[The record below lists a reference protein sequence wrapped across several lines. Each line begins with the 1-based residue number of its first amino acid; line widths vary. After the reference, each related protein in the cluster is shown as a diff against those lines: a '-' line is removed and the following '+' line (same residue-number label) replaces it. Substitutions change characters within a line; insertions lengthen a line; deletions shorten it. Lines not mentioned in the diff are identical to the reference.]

1 MAEKYLD
8 RQETDGTSNAHPSYW
23 RGRARGTSE
32 MLKII
37 KNIASGE
44 DSGEGTINS
53 PVIESARRAILIY
66 REALTHAAG
75 KSTFL
80 SKQAQEA
87 LEKAE
92 KEVEKI
98 IY

>member
-1 MAEKYLD
+1 MAESYLD
-8 RQETDGTSNAHPSYW
+8 KPETDGTKDAHPSYW

-32 MLKII
+32 LLRIV
-37 KNIASGE
+37 KNVVSGE
-44 DSGEGTINS
+44 DPGDGTINS
-53 PVIESARRAILIY
+53 PVIEAARRAILIY
-66 REALTHAAG
+66 REALIHASD

-98 IY
+98 FY

>member
-1 MAEKYLD
+1 MSERYLD
-8 RQETDGTSNAHPSYW
+8 RPQDDGTMNAHPSYW
-23 RGRARGTSE
+23 RGRARSTAE
-32 MLKII
+32 LLIII
-37 KNIASGE
+37 KNIIKGV
-44 DSGEGTINS
+44 DTGDGTINS
-53 PVIESARRAILIY
+53 PVIEAARRAILIY
-66 REALTHAAG
+66 REALVHASD

-98 IY
+98 LL